1 MCSRGDANF
10 YPSYLETGFCF
21 WQLLTA
27 LSIRI
32 LDFERLKSNYR
43 FICYAFVLMYTITQ
57 DDITNCFVELLD
69 LAVDLTQ
76 RPLDGVS
83 SRLIKGKDPPQPFC
97 FLALGVDTKRCS
109 RFHSGEI
116 FSGKAEFLIS
126 QNHVV
131 YSHTIIT

>member
-27 LSIRI
+27 LSIRV

-69 LAVDLTQ
+69 LAVDYDSTPIRWRIIQ
-76 RPLDGVS
+76 TYKR
-83 SRLIKGKDPPQPFC
+83 KGSPQPFC